1 MVSTPASPSLSPPF
15 SFGACLPLLPSL
27 PRNHDEA
34 MSRLQSFPRSMHPL
48 VLILDN
54 VRSAYNVGSLFRT
67 AETALLQELI
77 TCGFTPHP
85 PHEKLKKTACRSLEN
100 VPSRHFSTTLD
111 AVRTMKEEGFVV
123 FAMETTSRSQCY
135 THVAFP
141 EKAALVLGRDFV
153 FFPWHVWFISDPF
166 RSLCPSFSCH
176 RRGTPS

>member
-1 MVSTPASPSLSPPF
+1 
-15 SFGACLPLLPSL
+15 
-27 PRNHDEA
+27 
-34 MSRLQSFPRSMHPL
+34 MSSLQSFPRSMHPL

-111 AVRTMKEEGFVV
+111 AVRTMKEEGYVV

-141 EKAALVLGRDFV
+141 EKAALVLGRNFV

-166 RSLCPSFSCH
+166 RSLCPSFFCH
-176 RRGTPS
+176 RRGTSS

>member
-1 MVSTPASPSLSPPF
+1 
-15 SFGACLPLLPSL
+15 
-27 PRNHDEA
+27 

-141 EKAALVLGRDFV
+141 EKAALVLGNEVIGVDTAVLEECDGGIIEIPTFGQKNSLNVASAAPVVV
-153 FFPWHVWFISDPF
+153 FEVLRQW
-166 RSLCPSFSCH
+166 
-176 RRGTPS
+176 GTFDKAEGKVDKT